1 MNAKKIFN
9 PKWWLVGFA
18 LLHTVMF
25 LLPQLFATSSVLDM
39 SWGAGNAPEH
49 AEFYEFRLGVLG
61 IAYTPMLLAV
71 AFLTA
76 GKTQA
81 KLALVTALG
90 MGVMVVLD
98 VVATIQK
105 AGYLEDM
112 SMMFLIG
119 LPVVIFG
126 GMVVA
131 GVLHLN
137 DEEE

>member
-25 LLPQLFATSSVLDM
+25 LLPQLFATSSVLEM
-39 SWGAGNAPEH
+39 AWGAGKAP
-49 AEFYEFRLGVLG
+49 AYAGFYEFRLGILG

-71 AFLTA
+71 AFFTA
-76 GKTQA
+76 GKTRA
-81 KLALVTALG
+81 KITLVTALAIG
-90 MGVMVVLD
+90 CMMVLD
-98 VVATIQK
+98 VGVTIQEP
-105 AGYLEDM
+105 GYLEDM
-112 SMMFLIG
+112 SMAFLIG

-131 GVLHLN
+131 GLLHLN
-137 DEEE
+137 DDEG